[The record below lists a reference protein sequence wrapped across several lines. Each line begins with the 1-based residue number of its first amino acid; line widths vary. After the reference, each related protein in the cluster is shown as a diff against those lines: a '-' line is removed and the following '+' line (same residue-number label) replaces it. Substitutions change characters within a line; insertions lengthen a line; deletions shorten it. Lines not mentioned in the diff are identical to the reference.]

1 MAEDTPETT
10 ATSPEPAAPETTD
23 DDTTVRLPDGKEY
36 PVKDVLAWK
45 DAGLRQKDYT
55 QKTMA
60 LSEERKEID
69 ALRAQLEERLSSLT
83 PANHQNGTDDEYA
96 ALDETVPGLG
106 KFAAE
111 VRSTLRELKQAQD
124 KIDRES
130 QEYVEAQERE
140 DKMEAALDQ
149 WSKQPFAVRKDLQSY
164 MEQNGLPPDK
174 AEIAYRAL
182 YGYRL
187 GETAKEVAMR
197 KRGADAPPPM
207 KGGGIGITQSAAG
220 DVPGVQRPIAETS
233 WQEIRNRAIA
243 DPRRP
248 RV

>member
-10 ATSPEPAAPETTD
+10 ATSDTPAAPEQTD
-23 DDTTVRLPDGKEY
+23 DNATVSIDGKEY
-36 PVKDVLAWK
+36 AVKDVLEWK
-45 DAGLRQKDYT
+45 NAGLRQKDYT

-60 LSEERKEID
+60 LSEEKKRVD
-69 ALRAQLEERLSSLT
+69 ALVARLEERLAAQ
-83 PANHQNGTDDEYA
+83 PAATHANGDDDDYGS
-96 ALDETVPGLG
+96 LDETVPGLG
-106 KFAAE
+106 KFAKE

-124 KIDRES
+124 KIERES
-130 QEYVEAQERE
+130 QEYVKAQEQE
-140 DKMEAALDQ
+140 DAMESALET
-149 WSKQPFAVRKDLQSY
+149 WGKKPFADPKEIRAFLTEHKL
-164 MEQNGLPPDK
+164 GPDG

-182 YGYRL
+182 YGYKL
-187 GETAKEVAMR
+187 GEAAKEAAMR

-207 KGGGIGITQSAAG
+207 KGGGIGIPQAAAA
-220 DVPGVQRPIAETS
+220 DVPGVQKPMRDTS